1 MTFQVKD
8 LLKSEIIF
16 GREKSNINFEENI
29 KTMSQI
35 TFKGSPI
42 NTVGSLPEV
51 GTIAQ
56 EFTLVA
62 ADLSEKHLADY
73 TGKKVLLNIFPSI
86 DTSVCAA
93 SAREFN
99 KEASSLENTVVI
111 NVSRDLPFALSRF
124 CAAEGL
130 DNVEVLS
137 DFRGNFGE
145 DYGVTLDDSPLRGL
159 LSRAVVALD
168 EKGTV
173 IYTEQVPEIGQ
184 EPNYEAAIEAL
195 K

>member
-42 NTVGSLPEV
+42 NTVGALPEV

-86 DTSVCAA
+86 VQVFAQHL
-93 SAREFN
+93 RE
-99 KEASSLENTVVI
+99 SLI
-111 NVSRDLPFALSRF
+111 KKR
-124 CAAEGL
+124 
-130 DNVEVLS
+130 VLWKIQ
-137 DFRGNFGE
+137 
-145 DYGVTLDDSPLRGL
+145 L
-159 LSRAVVALD
+159 LSMFL
-168 EKGTV
+168 
-173 IYTEQVPEIGQ
+173 EIC
-184 EPNYEAAIEAL
+184 L
-195 K
+195 SH

>member
-1 MTFQVKD
+1 MF
-8 LLKSEIIF
+8 
-16 GREKSNINFEENI
+16 
-29 KTMSQI
+29 
-35 TFKGSPI
+35 
-42 NTVGSLPEV
+42 
-51 GTIAQ
+51 
-56 EFTLVA
+56 
-62 ADLSEKHLADY
+62 
-73 TGKKVLLNIFPSI
+73 
-86 DTSVCAA
+86 
-93 SAREFN
+93 
-99 KEASSLENTVVI
+99 LE
-111 NVSRDLPFALSRF
+111 DLPFALSRF

>member
-1 MTFQVKD
+1 MAD
-8 LLKSEIIF
+8 
-16 GREKSNINFEENI
+16 
-29 KTMSQI
+29 I
-35 TFKGSPI
+35 TFKGNLVHTI
-42 NTVGSLPEV
+42 GNLPEK
-51 GTIAQ
+51 GTEAQ
-56 EFTLVA
+56 EFTMVSS
-62 ADLSEKHLADY
+62 DLSEKHLADY

-86 DTSVCAA
+86 DTGVCAA
-93 SAREFN
+93 SARQFN

-145 DYGVTLDDSPLRGL
+145 DYGVTMEDSPLKGL
-159 LSRAVVALD
+159 LSRAVVAID
-168 EKGTV
+168 ESGKV

-184 EPNYEAAIEAL
+184 EPDYEAALNAL